1 MKRYFKIQLVLD
13 SFKTIVFRVI
23 GVSMLLGLTLFL
35 PNNYPADIV
44 GQYDFVRSFLLVIGS
59 LALLGTDQ
67 SILYFAGRLKSAKL
81 SDEIKYVYL
90 KMVGIILLISLVI
103 LLLILLVDSEN
114 VNNYFKDD
122 NVYNLLL
129 KSVII
134 LFFYCIGLLNIEV
147 FRALNYL
154 VISEIYRNILKYAPL
169 VVGSVILLFFKI
181 EQYLVDVFLLGFI
194 FIAIISSLSLYKY
207 LKKDYKKITTETI
220 SFKEVVL
227 KSYPIAIS
235 SMAIFMLMSIDVMF
249 LKKYKSNEVVAY
261 YSVALKFIMILAMVI
276 NTININMSSKIA
288 ELFNSDKIVELNQ
301 MLKHGARLI
310 FFLSLPLVLLIVIF
324 PETILSFFG
333 EKYIASKQALIIMT
347 ISQGICTSFGAVTV
361 YLNMTGRQKIFQNV
375 LLISVFINCLL
386 NRLLIPKYGMTG
398 AAIAFSASLFFWN
411 FIACLL
417 IYKKDKVKIFIR

>member
-1 MKRYFKIQLVLD
+1 
-13 SFKTIVFRVI
+13 
-23 GVSMLLGLTLFL
+23 
-35 PNNYPADIV
+35 
-44 GQYDFVRSFLLVIGS
+44 
-59 LALLGTDQ
+59 
-67 SILYFAGRLKSAKL
+67 
-81 SDEIKYVYL
+81 
-90 KMVGIILLISLVI
+90 
-103 LLLILLVDSEN
+103 
-114 VNNYFKDD
+114 
-122 NVYNLLL
+122 
-129 KSVII
+129 
-134 LFFYCIGLLNIEV
+134 
-147 FRALNYL
+147 
-154 VISEIYRNILKYAPL
+154 
-169 VVGSVILLFFKI
+169 
-181 EQYLVDVFLLGFI
+181 
-194 FIAIISSLSLYKY
+194 
-207 LKKDYKKITTETI
+207 
-220 SFKEVVL
+220 
-227 KSYPIAIS
+227 
-235 SMAIFMLMSIDVMF
+235 
-249 LKKYKSNEVVAY
+249 
-261 YSVALKFIMILAMVI
+261 MVI